1 MWEKNEQNPISISF
15 AKEVAFFAQSRP
27 QSYLR
32 DPEKDVNR
40 GILKV
45 LWRGKETLEKYLS
58 LYERG
63 WQFALAKLNFRSWK
77 WKLWVTS
84 RSWGGR
90 VYSAP
95 SFTGHR
101 GKIYLRQQK
110 LRKKQHADAQKLA
123 TKEAARQ
130 SYFLQN
136 KTKKAV
142 GNLASA
148 SSQVGRKGEEWS
160 GILAASRNKTE
171 RGRLLESRNSGLR
184 GRRISPP
191 VVLLVKSS
199 PEQASG
205 EPRRRG

>member
-1 MWEKNEQNPISISF
+1 M
-15 AKEVAFFAQSRP
+15 
-27 QSYLR
+27 
-32 DPEKDVNR
+32 
-40 GILKV
+40 
-45 LWRGKETLEKYLS
+45 
-58 LYERG
+58 
-63 WQFALAKLNFRSWK
+63 
-77 WKLWVTS
+77 
-84 RSWGGR
+84 
-90 VYSAP
+90 YSAP